1 MSRVLPILFNTEM
14 VTAIEDKR
22 KSVTRRVIKRDQVEK
37 VLNSPVRKGNPDTPD
52 EKFINSLVDAP
63 YSPGDILYVRERFC
77 IGEIVYGEE
86 ADGSA
91 EPYVSQPGYNY
102 IPYEY
107 CIRNRIGVEGIK
119 WKPGIH
125 MPKKYARIWLKVTD
139 VRAERLQ
146 DISGGEILKEGINKS
161 LLFDRNVRNAFN
173 KFTEIWDSTIKKD
186 DIDRYGWDANP
197 WVWVIGFEE
206 CEKPEG
212 V

>member
-14 VTAIEDKR
+14 VAAIKDNQ
-22 KSVTRRVIKRDQVEK
+22 KSVTRRVIKQGKIEK
-37 VLNSPVRKGNPDTPD
+37 ILNSPSRKENPDIPD

-63 YSPGDILYVRERFC
+63 CSPGDILYVRERFC

-91 EPYVSQPGYNY
+91 EPYVIQPGHNY

-107 CIRNRIGVEGIK
+107 CIRNRIGVEDVK
-119 WKPGIH
+119 WRPSIH

-139 VRAERLQ
+139 VRAEQLQ
-146 DISGGEILKEGINKS
+146 DITEDEAGKEGVS
-161 LLFDRNVRNAFN
+161 RNVPRKLLKDRFMFF
-173 KFTEIWDSTIKKD
+173 KIWNRTIKKSELPL
-186 DIDRYGWDANP
+186 YGWEANP
-197 WVWVIGFEE
+197 WVQVIKFEE

-212 V
+212 E